1 MPMTGRNIEHVHA
14 IILKNRRHITDEM
27 TNLLQIS
34 EGFVYL
40 NIHDWDDNMQLCVKL
55 KTFFP

>member
-40 NIHDWDDNMQLCVKL
+40 NIHD
-55 KTFFP
+55 

>member
-1 MPMTGRNIEHVHA
+1 
-14 IILKNRRHITDEM
+14 M

-34 EGFVYL
+34 QGFAYL

-55 KTFFP
+55 KIFFP